1 METQTFASTIRCV
14 TVPFSLHTPPQTI
27 SLSLFIS
34 FYFQFFLGNVSFQSF
49 SDQPGNQQTSVV
61 PSNFAVHL
69 STFTGQRWWWLGPL
83 RGSFSFADSSES
95 STRCSCKCSTRSPRE
110 GMEFFF
116 KQADCGDCWIGR
128 CVFQPFFFKHFFWKL
143 HNLKLFGKLS
153 FRLTSFIRWVET
165 PLSVTCSVLDLNLP
179 CRISQVSSEVL
190 DTLNVTLCTGASHRG
205 APAPT
210 VPCAKRQH
218 DCFMLLAGV
227 PSWLTDA
234 ELRKHAG
241 QFGQVWE
248 TFA

>member
-1 METQTFASTIRCV
+1 MQYQVPPGRVWKRFFQT
-14 TVPFSLHTPPQTI
+14 
-27 SLSLFIS
+27 
-34 FYFQFFLGNVSFQSF
+34 GVS
-49 SDQPGNQQTSVV
+49 
-61 PSNFAVHL
+61 
-69 STFTGQRWWWLGPL
+69 
-83 RGSFSFADSSES
+83 
-95 STRCSCKCSTRSPRE
+95 
-110 GMEFFF
+110 
-116 KQADCGDCWIGR
+116 CGDLWDWKMF
-128 CVFQPFFFKHFFWKL
+128 VFFSPIFFQAFLLWEVSQFEIVWEVIFSIDQFYQMSWDSIFCY
-143 HNLKLFGKLS
+143 LF
-153 FRLTSFIRWVET
+153 R
-165 PLSVTCSVLDLNLP
+165 VLDLNLP
-179 CRISQVSSEVL
+179 CRISQVSREVL